1 MVHTVICKLS
11 CQHVSPIDANL
22 PADQQH
28 RHVRLQAVFAGR
40 SELQALSENAIFGH
54 WTPSASLD
62 MSIANPS
69 AVDLFEVGEEYYV
82 EIRKA
87 PKVLNAEQITWLE
100 KRIAEMK
107 ASDIPHERAERQQLE
122 RLMLDAAA
130 AVTTA
135 A

>member
-1 MVHTVICKLS
+1 M
-11 CQHVSPIDANL
+11 SPLDTNI

-40 SELQALSENAIFGH
+40 SELQALSENAIFGKY
-54 WTPSASLD
+54 TPSASLD
-62 MSIANPS
+62 MSIANPG
-69 AVDLFEVGEEYYV
+69 AVALFEEGAEYYV
-82 EIRKA
+82 EIRRA
-87 PKVLNAEQITWLE
+87 PKALNAEQIAWLE

-107 ASDIPHERAERQQLE
+107 ATDVPHERAEREHLE
-122 RLMLDAAA
+122 KLLADAAP